1 MLKEFKIKK
10 KTKIENKASKVY
22 PQRNNYKENWKK
34 CHGRIYWIAHVF
46 LAATPFLCDAIFLA
60 CRVASTKGNYC

>member
-22 PQRNNYKENWKK
+22 PQRNNYKEN
-34 CHGRIYWIAHVF
+34 
-46 LAATPFLCDAIFLA
+46 
-60 CRVASTKGNYC
+60 